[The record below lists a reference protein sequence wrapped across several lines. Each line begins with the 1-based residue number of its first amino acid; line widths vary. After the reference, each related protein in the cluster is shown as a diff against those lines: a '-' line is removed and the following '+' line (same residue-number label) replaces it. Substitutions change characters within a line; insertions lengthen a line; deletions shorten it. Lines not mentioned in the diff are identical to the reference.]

1 MGRVPPPY
9 TDELVKF
16 TAVDSSGPRDI
27 KVHLALIQISSQD
40 SKPLQQSLIL
50 NSPLFSGW
58 GQTPHLRSSGE
69 IATARGLV
77 SSSKFIVSLDQ
88 NLLLWNPTA
97 PTLAPFL
104 GTIQT
109 RLVLFHVA
117 ALKIFGD
124 CKISSNS
131 SPPGVNLPDSSQTHP
146 LGMSM
151 LDPDVLELG
160 GQEWAWGAS
169 RSGFKSLFPH
179 FPAVW
184 LWPRELPPLEY
195 FYNNST
201 HLVEFP
207 VGLLSCIK
215 SNLTRYF
222 MIVLA

>member
-1 MGRVPPPY
+1 MNSSSKETIHLGSHPWCMRGLSKDWANWGYWWRGGVPPPY

-27 KVHLALIQISSQD
+27 KVHLALIQISSQG

-50 NSPLFSGW
+50 NSPLVSGW
-58 GQTPHLRSSGE
+58 GQTPYLRSSGE

-124 CKISSNS
+124 C
-131 SPPGVNLPDSSQTHP
+131 V
-146 LGMSM
+146 
-151 LDPDVLELG
+151 
-160 GQEWAWGAS
+160 
-169 RSGFKSLFPH
+169 KSL
-179 FPAVW
+179 
-184 LWPRELPPLEY
+184 LTLLLLE
-195 FYNNST
+195 
-201 HLVEFP
+201 
-207 VGLLSCIK
+207 
-215 SNLTRYF
+215 
-222 MIVLA
+222 